1 MDVMLPASL
10 VVVAIVCGVVA
21 LVAAGR
27 VRARSRATRRADA
40 ARRAQQEAAD
50 EEWVIRP
57 VANAPVTLASF
68 YAVDHDDID
77 RILEHFRAANARREP
92 GAVATYREFKAR
104 LERHIGW
111 EEDILF
117 PLFERLSGLRDN
129 GPTVVMRSEHRT
141 IRTLLDAIDA
151 ALRHGTSIEAD
162 ESALLA
168 ALATH
173 NMKEENIL
181 YPLIDRQVSAADR
194 DAVFARMRAETDG
207 GWPAA
212 GVDTAGR

>member
-21 LVAAGR
+21 LVAGGR
-27 VRARSRATRRADA
+27 VLARSRASRRADA

-57 VANAPVTLASF
+57 VEHAPVTLAAF
-68 YAVDHDDID
+68 YAVDHDGID
-77 RILEHFRAANARREP
+77 RILEDFRAANARHEP

-151 ALRHGTSIEAD
+151 ALQRGGTSIEAD

-181 YPLIDRQVSAADR
+181 YPLIDRQVTPADR
-194 DAVFARMRAETDG
+194 DAVFARMRAETG
-207 GWPAA
+207 GAWPGAA
-212 GVDTAGR
+212 GA

>member
-1 MDVMLPASL
+1 MLHSS
-10 VVVAIVCGVVA
+10 VALGVVA
-21 LVAAGR
+21 FVAGGLLL
-27 VRARSRATRRADA
+27 ARSRMRRRTAASD
-40 ARRAQQEAAD
+40 ARRAQREAAD

-57 VANAPVTLASF
+57 VENAPVTLASF
-68 YAVDHDDID
+68 YAVDHDEID
-77 RILEHFRAANARREP
+77 RLLEDFRTAKAGDGP
-92 GAVATYREFKAR
+92 VALAMYREFTSR

-141 IRTLLDAIDA
+141 IKTLLDSIDTT
-151 ALRHGTSIEAD
+151 LQKGDVSIDAD

-168 ALATH
+168 ALAAH

-181 YPLIDRQVSAADR
+181 YPLIDRQVSADDR
-194 DAVFARMRAETDG
+194 EAVFARMRAET
-207 GWPAA
+207 A
-212 GVDTAGR
+212 

>member
-1 MDVMLPASL
+1 MLQPSVA
-10 VVVAIVCGVVA
+10 VAIVGVVV
-21 LVAAGR
+21 LVAGGR
-27 VRARSRATRRADA
+27 FLARSRARRRASDA
-40 ARRAQQEAAD
+40 RKAQRDAAD

-77 RILEHFRAANARREP
+77 RLLEAFRAAHTGHQP
-92 GAVATYREFKAR
+92 GAPAMYREFKTR

-117 PLFERLSGLRDN
+117 PLFERLSGLKDN
-129 GPTVVMRSEHRT
+129 GPTVVMRGEHRT
-141 IRTLLDAIDA
+141 ITTLLDSIDA
-151 ALRHGTSIEAD
+151 TLQKGETSIDAD
-162 ESALLA
+162 ESALFA

-194 DAVFARMRAETDG
+194 EAVFARMRAETG
-207 GWPAA
+207 GAWPDTAA
-212 GVDTAGR
+212 GTAHD